1 MAPSTTQKITFS
13 RELKYD
19 LVTDKY
25 TEVSHKG
32 TTTFNEV
39 PVNAVITKNGV
50 DYRLDYVDPGY
61 AAGNKS
67 VKAISP
73 DLKFTNAKENNNS
86 EAVVKANEKSQKA
99 QLPQTGD
106 KKATGLTVFG
116 MLVSLLGMAGLSVS
130 DRFKKLSKAK
140 KSK

>member
-13 RELKYD
+13 RELKHD

-67 VKAISP
+67 VKA
-73 DLKFTNAKENNNS
+73 
-86 EAVVKANEKSQKA
+86 NEKSQKA

-106 KKATGLTVFG
+106 KKAAGLTVFG
-116 MLVSLLGMAGLSVS
+116 MLVSLLGMADLSIS

>member
-13 RELKYD
+13 RELKHD

-86 EAVVKANEKSQKA
+86 EEYDNLLEESADVEICLAQMKYLLAIREEDINKVIEQKLDR
-99 QLPQTGD
+99 QLERIE
-106 KKATGLTVFG
+106 
-116 MLVSLLGMAGLSVS
+116 SE
-130 DRFKKLSKAK
+130 
-140 KSK
+140 

>member
-1 MAPSTTQKITFS
+1 MNLQKHGKNTPKA
-13 RELKYD
+13 RQDALVLK
-19 LVTDKY
+19 K
-25 TEVSHKG
+25 
-32 TTTFNEV
+32 NETGK
-39 PVNAVITKNGV
+39 P
-50 DYRLDYVDPGY
+50 
-61 AAGNKS
+61 
-67 VKAISP
+67 SP

>member
-13 RELKYD
+13 RELKHD

-67 VKAISP
+67 VKA
-73 DLKFTNAKENNNS
+73 
-86 EAVVKANEKSQKA
+86 NEKSQKA

-106 KKATGLTVFG
+106 KKATGLTVFS
-116 MLVSLLGMAGLSVS
+116 MLVSLLGMADLSIS

>member
-1 MAPSTTQKITFS
+1 MAPSTTQKIIFS

-86 EAVVKANEKSQKA
+86 EE
-99 QLPQTGD
+99 
-106 KKATGLTVFG
+106 
-116 MLVSLLGMAGLSVS
+116 
-130 DRFKKLSKAK
+130 KAK
-140 KSK
+140 RHNYHKLVIRKQLA

>member
-1 MAPSTTQKITFS
+1 M
-13 RELKYD
+13 KYD

-32 TTTFNEV
+32 TNTFNEV

-86 EAVVKANEKSQKA
+86 EE
-99 QLPQTGD
+99 
-106 KKATGLTVFG
+106 
-116 MLVSLLGMAGLSVS
+116 
-130 DRFKKLSKAK
+130 KAK
-140 KSK
+140 RHNYHKLVIRKQLA